1 MRDGDRPGIQVNLH
15 PLGGVLTLA
24 GRVWPA
30 TPGGFATY
38 GATRLVWEMYSDRAL
53 DMPAAWPLIDAGI
66 SFKSARGL
74 PMESLS
80 GYELQRLG
88 RRVQDRELRRLRP
101 E

>member
-1 MRDGDRPGIQVNLH
+1 
-15 PLGGVLTLA
+15 
-24 GRVWPA
+24 
-30 TPGGFATY
+30 
-38 GATRLVWEMYSDRAL
+38 MYSDRAL